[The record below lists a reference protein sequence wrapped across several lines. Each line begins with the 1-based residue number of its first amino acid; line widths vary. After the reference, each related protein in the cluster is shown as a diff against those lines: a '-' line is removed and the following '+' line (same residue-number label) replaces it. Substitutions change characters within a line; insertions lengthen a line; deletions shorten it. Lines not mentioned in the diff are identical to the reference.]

1 MKWIDHGQGAQPG
14 RRLHQGA
21 TWPRGHVARALFT
34 WDEPITSRDA
44 NDGRHDQSGDQAHD
58 LEKAGW
64 NGMKHRT
71 IIVRAEWDD
80 EAKVWVA
87 TSDDIGIA
95 TEADTLELLT
105 PKVVAMVAE
114 LLELED
120 ENFSDLP
127 EIPIQ
132 IMAQQLARIPNPKFN

>member
-1 MKWIDHGQGAQPG
+1 VGHGCENQAQELI
-14 RRLHQGA
+14 LH
-21 TWPRGHVARALFT
+21 
-34 WDEPITSRDA
+34 RD
-44 NDGRHDQSGDQAHD
+44 QQ
-58 LEKAGW
+58 
-64 NGMKHRT
+64 MKHSI
-71 IIVRAEWDD
+71 IIVRADWDN

-95 TEADTLELLT
+95 TEADTLEQLT

-114 LLELED
+114 LLEFED
-120 ENFSDLP
+120 DGFSDLP

>member
-1 MKWIDHGQGAQPG
+1 
-14 RRLHQGA
+14 
-21 TWPRGHVARALFT
+21 
-34 WDEPITSRDA
+34 
-44 NDGRHDQSGDQAHD
+44 
-58 LEKAGW
+58 
-64 NGMKHRT
+64 MKHGT

-95 TEADTLELLT
+95 TEADTLEQLT

-120 ENFSDLP
+120 DGFSDLP

-132 IMAQQLARIPNPKFN
+132 IMAQQLARVPNPKFN